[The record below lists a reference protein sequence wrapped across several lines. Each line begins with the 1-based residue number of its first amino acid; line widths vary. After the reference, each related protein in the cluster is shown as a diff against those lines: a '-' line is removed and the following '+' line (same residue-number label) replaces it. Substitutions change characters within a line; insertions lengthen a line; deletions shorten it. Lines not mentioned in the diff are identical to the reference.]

1 MIVFVSVSVNLV
13 QHWNLIFP
21 PLQEGLTALDIA
33 RGGGEEAVCKILQQH
48 TKQETEL
55 TEVSQ
60 QLHVVSNHTSAC
72 THTHTRARAH
82 THMRAHTH
90 TLTHTY
96 TIHSSYMT
104 LFGVH
109 EMHGRVHPN

>member
-21 PLQEGLTALDIA
+21 PLQEGLTALDMA
-33 RGGGEEAVCKILQQH
+33 RGGGEEAVCEILQQH

-60 QLHVVSNHTSAC
+60 QLHVVSNHTPPHTHSC
-72 THTHTRARAH
+72 THTH
-82 THMRAHTH
+82 AHTH
-90 TLTHTY
+90 THTHTH
-96 TIHSSYMT
+96 TH
-104 LFGVH
+104 
-109 EMHGRVHPN
+109 